1 MIFEGSRY
9 AEAPI
14 YRVPLR
20 DGRME
25 LAVYALEYWPS
36 EFTFTLHT
44 IKQGDRLDLLATEY
58 YDDPEAWWWIAL
70 ANPGLE
76 YPEQLPVGKK
86 IRIPY
91 DQ

>member
-9 AEAPI
+9 ADAPI

-20 DGRME
+20 DGRRE

-36 EFTFTLHT
+36 DFVFSTHLVE
-44 IKQGDRLDLLATEY
+44 QGDRLDLLATDY
-58 YDDPEAWWWIAL
+58 YGDAEAWWWIAL

-76 YPEQLPVGKK
+76 YPGELPVGKK
-86 IRIPY
+86 IRIPHE
-91 DQ
+91 